1 MSTCL
6 NTLSCYHVVDI
17 CMYLHSLLLL
27 SWFGGPVNGE
37 ISANLEK
44 CLKFFYENTIP
55 QGISGKGYEG
65 ICQIYKNKYRFA
77 TMYDRTRRIPLYS
90 AYILSSPDG
99 PRPETPWKI
108 EPQLASLKANKEM
121 EYRKNPDQNVKNS
134 QAVDEDYTNSGYT
147 RGHLAPSGHQKT
159 EEDRIATFTLT
170 NIVPQMEKSNSGPW
184 NVLENQM
191 LTSFKEFCKETM
203 YVITGAIPY
212 ESGEHVIS
220 KRVHVP
226 EYMWTAY
233 CCPTQQKASAAVGRN
248 DLNSKEDI
256 VEKKNKNGYDVKEM
270 SLEDLEKIL
279 QKRLN
284 MSGISLFKNKCK
296 K

>member
-1 MSTCL
+1 MLKIATGAL
-6 NTLSCYHVVDI
+6 
-17 CMYLHSLLLL
+17 LLLL

-44 CLKFFYENTIP
+44 CLKFFYENTTP

-65 ICQIYKNKYRFA
+65 ICQIYENKYRFA
-77 TMYDRTRRIPLYS
+77 TIYDRTRRIPLYS

-99 PRPETPWKI
+99 PRPKTPWKI
-108 EPQLASLKANKEM
+108 EPQVSVMLSVLLFPRIHTESEAAHTDQE
-121 EYRKNPDQNVKNS
+121 NPDQNVKDS

-147 RGHLAPSGHQKT
+147 RGHLAPSGHQNTK
-159 EEDRIATFTLT
+159 EDRIATFTLT

-191 LTSFKEFCKETM
+191 LTRFMEICKETM

-233 CCPTQQKASAAVGRN
+233 CCPTQQKSDFFPTYA
-248 DLNSKEDI
+248 
-256 VEKKNKNGYDVKEM
+256 EM
-270 SLEDLEKIL
+270 SLEDLEKV
-279 QKRLN
+279 LN
-284 MSGISLFKNKCK
+284 TSVFHVTEKLSSFNVKEKKC
-296 K
+296 